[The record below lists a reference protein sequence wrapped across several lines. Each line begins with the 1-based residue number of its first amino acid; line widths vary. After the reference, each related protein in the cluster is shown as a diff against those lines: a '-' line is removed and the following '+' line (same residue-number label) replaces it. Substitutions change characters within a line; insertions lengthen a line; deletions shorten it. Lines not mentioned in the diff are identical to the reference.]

1 MLVNVLEMVGAVTD
15 PRHHSCPGGVENL
28 GVKLGY
34 TVFFVFFSKSAPK
47 YKVLYKRLFVKKQ
60 E

>member
-1 MLVNVLEMVGAVTD
+1 MLVNVLEMVGDVTD

-34 TVFFVFFSKSAPK
+34 TVVFWFF
-47 YKVLYKRLFVKKQ
+47 
-60 E
+60 

>member
-1 MLVNVLEMVGAVTD
+1 MLVNVLEMVGDVTD

-34 TVFFVFFSKSAPK
+34 TADFFFFQKCSKI
-47 YKVLYKRLFVKKQ
+47 
-60 E
+60 